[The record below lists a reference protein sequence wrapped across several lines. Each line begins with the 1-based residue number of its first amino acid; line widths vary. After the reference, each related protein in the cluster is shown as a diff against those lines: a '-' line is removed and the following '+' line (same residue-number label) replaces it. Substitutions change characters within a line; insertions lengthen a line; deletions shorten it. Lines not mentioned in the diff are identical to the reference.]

1 MSEDTLVAVHKDYE
15 LNKFK
20 SKMASSD
27 AKVDHPLRKG
37 KNQGDPNQ
45 ANLIMQDPLSQPED
59 PVTKKEEVRKHDPI
73 AEYLE
78 KEKKAMEPI
87 TWEKRKNEIMEQFK
101 KAAGY
106 GSMEIFMNEG
116 GDRDLERPIRL
127 GQGKSRLDQLQKK
140 KRHGPKI
147 AAITAEEFES

>member
-1 MSEDTLVAVHKDYE
+1 MSAESLIALHKDYE

-20 SKMASSD
+20 SKMSSKD

-37 KNQGDPNQ
+37 KNQDQ
-45 ANLIMQDPLSQPED
+45 VDLMMDDPLSGD
-59 PVTKKEEVRKHDPI
+59 KESSTTRHGKHDPI

-78 KEKKAMEPI
+78 KERKALEPI
-87 TWEKRKNEIMEQFK
+87 TWEKRKTEIMESYK